1 MITNSGLNLL
11 SKQIAGQLPTFASHI
26 AIGCGPNAVAAVG
39 SLGSYLTKTSMDME
53 MLRVPI
59 TSRAVRIINGE
70 SYVAFTAEL
79 PSIDRYAITEI
90 GVYPAEKS
98 NIFGSVDSFSITAF
112 EEDTWQTHNGS
123 TVADIVLESELEI
136 SGSIAPAS
144 GNTVFAFNSDNALF
158 TNATRLSKQEQ
169 PRFLNRA
176 IAIRGD
182 YSTYSGGLDYTAK
195 HIHKATTN
203 LAILDEANEVSDE
216 LRFGFSV
223 ANKSSLSSTNPT
235 RISIAIDFC
244 SDDPDAIEPTTYAR
258 WVLSPTVTATTRYRV
273 ATTKLSG
280 LKATSTPDFA
290 WSKVNHIRIYSNID
304 SSSNYFLMLDSLRF
318 ENISSI
324 DSQYSLAGYTVVV
337 NTDSQPIIKE
347 ENNSSLIEYR
357 FKVDVA

>member
-26 AIGCGPNAVAAVG
+26 AIGCGPNAVTTPAASG
-39 SLGSYLTKTSMDME
+39 TYAIKTSMDME

-59 TSRAVRIINGE
+59 ISRAVRIIDGE

-98 NIFGSVDSFSITAF
+98 NIFGSVDSFSIASF

-123 TVADIVLESELEI
+123 TTADVVLESELEI

-158 TNATRLSKQEQ
+158 TNATRLTKQEQ
-169 PRFLNRA
+169 PRFLNKA

-216 LRFGFSV
+216 LRLGFSI
-223 ANKSSLSSTNPT
+223 ANTSSLSSSNPT

-244 SDDPDAIEPTTYAR
+244 SDDPNAAAPTTYAR
-258 WVLSPTVTATTRYRV
+258 WVLSPTVTSTTRYQV
-273 ATTKLSG
+273 ATTKLTA
-280 LKATSTPDFA
+280 LTQTSDFT

-304 SSSNYFLMLDSLRF
+304 SSTSYFLMLDSLRF
-318 ENISSI
+318 ENISAI
-324 DSQYSLAGYTVVV
+324 DSQYSLAGYTTVV
-337 NTDSQPIIKE
+337 NTDAQPIIKE

-357 FKVDVA
+357 FKVDVV